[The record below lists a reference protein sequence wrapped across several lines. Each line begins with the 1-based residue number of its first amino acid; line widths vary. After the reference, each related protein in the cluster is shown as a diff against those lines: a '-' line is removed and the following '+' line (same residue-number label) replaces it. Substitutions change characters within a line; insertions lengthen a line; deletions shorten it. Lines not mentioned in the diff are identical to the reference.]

1 MTWAY
6 VCGIIVCII
15 FSHIFSSAEM
25 SYSSCNRMRLEN
37 ARDDGSKRAKVA
49 VKIVDN
55 FDDSLSAILIGNNL
69 ANIANSSLGSLLV
82 LELCNGDD
90 SYAWV
95 STLTITILV
104 IIFGE
109 TIPKII
115 AKSSANRLALT
126 YAYFVRGLTIIF
138 MPLIRLVVGLI
149 KLLTLGLKGEAED
162 TDEEAAVEELSS
174 IIETAEDE
182 DVLDEDRSE
191 LVQAAIDFSDIMAS
205 EVMTARVD
213 VVALDIDED
222 MADQIEMI
230 ENAPFSRIPVYEDSV
245 DNVIGVLYLNHF
257 LKALAGD
264 EKPDIRSLLMP
275 PCYVYKTMK
284 LPAVLTELRK
294 AKQHLAI
301 VTDEYG
307 GTLGILSMEDVL
319 EQLVGEIWD
328 DTDEIKEEILERSD
342 GEFELDGDM
351 SISDF
356 IDLVGIRERD
366 FEAESETVG
375 GWTIEMFGSFP
386 SVGDSFDYEDL
397 HITVLEMDGLRVEK
411 VLVVK
416 KPPEADNEDRYGVP
430 TVVEFETL
438 GYEAT
443 GSATATIAVNSIT
456 DNYGVSFYASVT
468 VTPGADCAG
477 YYYAMIEKTAYDAAA
492 NLGETICKQNG
503 VKYRAA
509 TEDTTFSTDYYFA
522 ESYLVLI
529 PVDNNGKMSAPV
541 TSELLTTSAK

>member
-1 MTWAY
+1 MTWTY
-6 VCGIIVCII
+6 VCGIIICII
-15 FSHIFSSAEM
+15 FSNIFSSAEM
-25 SYSSCNRMRLEN
+25 AYSSCNRMRLEN
-37 ARDDGSKRAKVA
+37 ARDGGSKRAGVA
-49 VKIVDN
+49 VKIVDH

-69 ANIANSSLGSLLV
+69 ANIANSALGSLLV
-82 LELCNGDD
+82 LELCSGDD

-95 STLTITILV
+95 STLAITVLV

-109 TIPKII
+109 TIPKIV
-115 AKSSANRLALT
+115 AKGSANRLALT

-149 KLLTLGLKGEAED
+149 KLLTLGLKGEQDD

-222 MADQIEMI
+222 MSETLEII
-230 ENAPFSRIPVYEDSV
+230 ENAPFSRIPVYEDSI

-257 LKALAGD
+257 LTALAGD

-275 PCYVYKTMK
+275 PCYIYKTMK

-294 AKQHLAI
+294 AKQHLAV

-328 DTDEIKEEILERSD
+328 DTDEIK
-342 GEFELDGDM
+342 
-351 SISDF
+351 
-356 IDLVGIRERD
+356 
-366 FEAESETVG
+366 
-375 GWTIEMFGSFP
+375 
-386 SVGDSFDYEDL
+386 
-397 HITVLEMDGLRVEK
+397 
-411 VLVVK
+411 
-416 KPPEADNEDRYGVP
+416 
-430 TVVEFETL
+430 
-438 GYEAT
+438 
-443 GSATATIAVNSIT
+443 
-456 DNYGVSFYASVT
+456 
-468 VTPGADCAG
+468 
-477 YYYAMIEKTAYDAAA
+477 
-492 NLGETICKQNG
+492 
-503 VKYRAA
+503 
-509 TEDTTFSTDYYFA
+509 
-522 ESYLVLI
+522 
-529 PVDNNGKMSAPV
+529 
-541 TSELLTTSAK
+541 

>member
-1 MTWAY
+1 MIYLCLA
-6 VCGIIVCII
+6 GLFLCII
-15 FSHIFSSAEM
+15 GSNYFSSSEM
-25 SYSSCNRMRLEN
+25 AYSSCNRLRLES
-37 ARDDGSKRAKVA
+37 ARDGGSKRAAIA
-49 VKIVDN
+49 VRIIDR
-55 FDDSLSAILIGNNL
+55 FDDTLSAILIGNNL
-69 ANIANSSLGSLLV
+69 VNIAASSIGSVLV
-82 LELCNGDD
+82 ILIAGDD
-90 SYAWV
+90 KYAWV
-95 STLTITILV
+95 STVVITVLV

-109 TIPKII
+109 TMPKII
-115 AKSSANRLALT
+115 AKNSANRIALSH
-126 YAYFVRGLTIIF
+126 AYFVRGLTIIL
-138 MPLIRLVVGLI
+138 MPLIWVVVGLT
-149 KLLTLGLKGEAED
+149 KLITSGFKGEEAGS
-162 TDEEAAVEELSS
+162 DEEAAAMELSS

-222 MADQIEMI
+222 MAETLEII

-275 PCYVYKTMK
+275 PCYIYKTMK

-356 IDLVGIRERD
+356 LDLVDIRERD
-366 FEAESETVG
+366 FDAESETVG

-397 HITVLEMDGLRVEK
+397 HVTVLEMDGLRVEK
-411 VLVVK
+411 VLVEK
-416 KPPEADNEDRYGVP
+416 KP
-430 TVVEFETL
+430 
-438 GYEAT
+438 
-443 GSATATIAVNSIT
+443 
-456 DNYGVSFYASVT
+456 
-468 VTPGADCAG
+468 
-477 YYYAMIEKTAYDAAA
+477 K
-492 NLGETICKQNG
+492 
-503 VKYRAA
+503 
-509 TEDTTFSTDYYFA
+509 A
-522 ESYLVLI
+522 E
-529 PVDNNGKMSAPV
+529 PD
-541 TSELLTTSAK
+541 EE